1 MATVTDDD
9 LVRAYLAGDL
19 RAFETLFDRYER
31 RILGFVASLG
41 GRPAQVED
49 AAQTTW
55 LKVVQELPRYR
66 PMGRFKSWLFR
77 IAQRT
82 WLDSVRS
89 AWERKK
95 VTLPESVDGDFE
107 GVPIEWWIDDRASPR
122 ESAATVET
130 RDALYQALDALPDS
144 MRQTVLMRIDAEM
157 TFREIGEAM
166 GCPLG
171 TALWRMKEAQKRLRA
186 KLGFDHEQ

>member
-66 PMGRFKSWLFR
+66 PSGRFKSWLFR

-89 AWERKK
+89 AWERKR
-95 VTLPESVDGDFE
+95 VALPESADDDFE
-107 GVPIEWWIDDRASPR
+107 GVPIEWWITGRASPQER
-122 ESAATVET
+122 AATVEH
-130 RDALYQALDALPDS
+130 RDALYNALDALPDL
-144 MRQTVLMRIDAEM
+144 MRQTVLMRIDGEM
-157 TFREIGEAM
+157 TFREIAEAM

-186 KLGFDHEQ
+186 KLGLNHEQ

>member
-1 MATVTDDD
+1 M
-9 LVRAYLAGDL
+9 
-19 RAFETLFDRYER
+19 
-31 RILGFVASLG
+31 
-41 GRPAQVED
+41 
-49 AAQTTW
+49 
-55 LKVVQELPRYR
+55 
-66 PMGRFKSWLFR
+66 
-77 IAQRT
+77 
-82 WLDSVRS
+82 
-89 AWERKK
+89 
-95 VTLPESVDGDFE
+95 TLPESVDGDFE